1 MKEQDPLI
9 RRFETS
15 YSAHG
20 AAVYRLA
27 MVYLGRP
34 ADAEDVTQ
42 EVFLKLLYKAPP
54 FADGEHEKR
63 WLLRVTANLC
73 RDQLKG
79 FWRRHTVALDES
91 CPLRSEED
99 RALLETIL
107 ALPETYKGP
116 IHLHYYEGYS
126 VAEVAEILNLS
137 QSAVKMRLKRGR
149 ELLKLELDAGWE
161 GNV

>member
-54 FADGEHEKR
+54 FADAEHEKR

-73 RDQLKG
+73 RD
-79 FWRRHTVALDES
+79 
-91 CPLRSEED
+91 
-99 RALLETIL
+99 
-107 ALPETYKGP
+107 
-116 IHLHYYEGYS
+116 
-126 VAEVAEILNLS
+126 
-137 QSAVKMRLKRGR
+137 
-149 ELLKLELDAGWE
+149 
-161 GNV
+161 